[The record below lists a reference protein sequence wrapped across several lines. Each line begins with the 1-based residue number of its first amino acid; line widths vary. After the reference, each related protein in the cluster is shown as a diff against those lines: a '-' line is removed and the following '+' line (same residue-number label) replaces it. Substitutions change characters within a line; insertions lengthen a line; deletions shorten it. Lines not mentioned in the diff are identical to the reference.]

1 MGYKKRVRIYNGSF
15 SPVTKTEIFSLA
27 GKWMELENII
37 LSEVSQVQKAKGF
50 FFSLISGRYVQYKYK
65 QYYTYIHENIYRT
78 CIQKWDWPR
87 KPREE

>member
-1 MGYKKRVRIYNGSF
+1 MNGLQKTWSYIQWKF
-15 SPVTKTEIFSLA
+15 SPIKKTEIFSLA
-27 GKWMELENII
+27 DKWMELENII
-37 LSEVSQVQKAKGF
+37 LSEVSQVQKAKG

-87 KPREE
+87 KPRKE